1 MSMPSFAS
9 GSGFVKRQRSLK
21 SRINALFSYLGVLC
35 LIPLIMNK
43 DDEYVH
49 FHARQG
55 TVLWAWATL
64 SILALNV
71 PVIGPFFFSFSAML
85 IALLSLVGIV
95 SVLFSRAWKI
105 PFISVLATHI

>member
-1 MSMPSFAS
+1 MPNPEN
-9 GSGFVKRQRSLK
+9 GHKVVHRQRSLR
-21 SRINALFSYLGVLC
+21 SRINAMFSYLGILC
-35 LIPLIMNK
+35 LIPLILNR

-55 TVLWAWATL
+55 TVLWTWATL
-64 SILALNV
+64 SILALHI

-85 IALLSLVGIV
+85 IALLSLVGIL

-105 PFISVLATHI
+105 PFISVLAGRI